1 MDSKKSIIYVSPT
14 LIKDDNKRG
23 QTIGFINILNGSKV
37 TEGKPEEISYENETI
52 NNVVLLNYTGDELDR
67 KFGKAYMTGSE
78 TSPVDVFKQEI
89 SIDSNGKVIPITSLS
104 LVGKNVSNYHFS
116 DYNISNGRHY
126 RYKIYLS
133 QNSSSAENKKQKIPY
148 IAADLK
154 TCWQMWSI
162 TELHPTDNTGT
173 SFTASKDDV
182 WLFNLNLSSGEQQQ
196 NISRNEQQTLG
207 TFPKYSQGM
216 SNYVSGSLSCL
227 LGVDVFPARG
237 YVEER
242 RYSSNITSNQRVDML
257 NQWRKIVYSKNPKLL
272 KDREGQKFLI
282 TITSATNSLMDAVR
296 NQPNTINFSWTQLG
310 SADDVTIIGTFDKKF
325 ADKDKCAAEKK
336 CGCNTSCGIC
346 NDTVQ
351 SDIEGILNIGT

>member
-1 MDSKKSIIYVSPT
+1 MDSKKSIIYLSPT
-14 LIKDDNKRG
+14 LVENDNKRG
-23 QTIGFINILNGSKV
+23 QTVGFINILNGSKISAA
-37 TEGKPEEISYENETI
+37 KPIRIPYDEKAADDI
-52 NNVVLLNYTGDELDR
+52 VLLNYTGKEID
-67 KFGKAYMTGSE
+67 KPFGEAYMTGSE

-89 SIDSNGKVIPITSLS
+89 DIDSKGNITPITSLS
-104 LVGKNVSNYHFS
+104 LVGKNVSSYHFS

-133 QNSSSAENKKQKIPY
+133 QDHNLVQSEKPRIPY
-148 IAADLK
+148 IAATLK

-173 SFTASKDDV
+173 NFTASKDDV

-207 TFPKYSQGM
+207 EFPKYSQGM

-257 NQWRKIVYSKNPKLL
+257 NQWRRMVYSKNPKLL

-282 TITSATNSLMDAVR
+282 TITNATNSPMDAVK

-310 SADDVTIIGTFDKKF
+310 SADDITVVGTFDKKF
-325 ADKDKCAAEKK
+325 IDKDECRAEKK
-336 CGCNTSCGIC
+336 CGCDTCGIC
-346 NDTVQ
+346 DSTVQ
-351 SDIEGILNIGT
+351 SDIEGILNTST